1 MISIRALR
9 RQDDRSRFQSGDDD
23 LDRFLRRH
31 AGQNQFAHHIGTTY
45 VAVEDERIL
54 GFATVA
60 PGAIL
65 RDEIPEAEAR
75 RLPRYPLP
83 VLRLARLAVDRS
95 QHGRG
100 IAMALV
106 RHVFFLAIEMSRD
119 LGCLGVVVDAKPG
132 AIEFYR
138 KLGFA
143 AIEPIEGQ
151 LVGVPEP
158 TPMFVHVDT
167 IRMAAE

>member
-9 RQDDRSRFQSGDDD
+9 RQDDRARFESGDED
-23 LDRFLRRH
+23 LDRFLRKY

-45 VAVEDERIL
+45 VAVEEERIV

-60 PGAIL
+60 PGALL
-65 RDEIPEAEAR
+65 RDGIPEAEAR

-83 VLRLARLAVDRS
+83 VLRFARLAVDRS

-100 IAMALV
+100 IAAALV

-119 LGCLGVVVDAKPG
+119 LGCLGVVVDARPR

-143 AIEPIEGQ
+143 PLGPLEGQ

-158 TPMFVHVDT
+158 APMFFHVDT
-167 IRMAAE
+167 IRLAAE